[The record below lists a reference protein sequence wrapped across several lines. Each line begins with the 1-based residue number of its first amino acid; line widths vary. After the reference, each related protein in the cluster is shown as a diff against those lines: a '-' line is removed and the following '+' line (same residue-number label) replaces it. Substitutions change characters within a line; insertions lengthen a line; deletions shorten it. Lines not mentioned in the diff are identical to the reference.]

1 MGRIE
6 DLAERYFKHISTP
19 WQRTVSGAERV
30 IMVVYD
36 PELERPLRT
45 RKSTFEQATTEAG
58 YEWFELDLT
67 RAFATWMAADEYR
80 EAYFE
85 VPDDLNIKL
94 ERDFPE
100 FVAQQVREVL
110 VRPEV
115 GEKSVVAVSGVGA
128 LFGFTRVSELLKRVE
143 GDIRGR
149 LVVFFPGTYESRKY
163 RLFDARE
170 GWDYLAVPITQQASG
185 DVQ

>member
-1 MGRIE
+1 VGRIE
-6 DLAERYFKHISTP
+6 QLAEIYSKHISTP
-19 WQRTVSGAERV
+19 WQTTVSGAERV

-45 RKSTFEQATTEAG
+45 RRSHFDHKTREAG
-58 YEWFELDLT
+58 YEWFEVDLT
-67 RAFATWMAADEYR
+67 GTFATWMAADEYR
-80 EAYFE
+80 DAYFE
-85 VPDDLNIKL
+85 APDDLKVKL

-100 FVAQQVREVL
+100 VVARQVRDAL
-110 VRPEV
+110 ARPEA
-115 GEKSVVAVSGVGA
+115 GDRSVVALLGVGA

-149 LVVFFPGTYESRKY
+149 LVVFFPGTYETRAY

-170 GWDYLAVPITQQASG
+170 GWDYLAVPITLQAGG
-185 DVQ
+185 DAT